1 VRATVFSSFAPD
13 SLTTDSESRLAGL
26 VAGEQDRPV
35 SAAALA
41 LCDAVRER
49 HGSGVAAI
57 LFYGSCLRRSTN
69 EGVHDFYVVVDSY
82 RSVYGNGYLAT
93 SNYLLPPNVYTI
105 EAETGSD
112 KHRAKYAVIS
122 MSAFE
127 SCVSPSCL
135 HPYIWARFAQP
146 SLIVAARDREARERV
161 LAALAQAIVTFVQRL
176 AVFMPVSS
184 GRQRFSLAKFWQ
196 DAFRRT
202 YSAELRNEKPE
213 AIRAIYDSAPER
225 FDEAARWALD
235 ELEAQGQLTVL
246 QRGGS
251 VDVEMSVGR
260 RAAARWRWRLTR
272 PLAKF
277 IGFLRLL
284 KTATTF
290 GDWLPYIV
298 WKLERHGGKPVELS
312 DRQRRHP
319 LIFAWP
325 VLFRLIA
332 KKELR

>member
-1 VRATVFSSFAPD
+1 METEQAKG
-13 SLTTDSESRLAGL
+13 LAGL
-26 VAGEQDRPV
+26 VAQEQGRPV

-41 LCDAVRER
+41 LCDAIRAR
-49 HGSGVAAI
+49 HGSSVAAI
-57 LFYGSCLRRSTN
+57 LFYGSCLRRSTA

-82 RSVYGNGYLAT
+82 RETYGNGYLAA

-112 KHRAKYAVIS
+112 THRAKYAVIS
-122 MSAFE
+122 LEAFE
-127 SCVSPSCL
+127 GCVSPACL

-161 LAALAQAIVTFVQRL
+161 LAGLAEAIVTLVQRL
-176 AVFMPVSS
+176 SVFMPVAG
-184 GRQRFSLAKFWQ
+184 GRQRFSLAMFWHE
-196 DAFRRT
+196 AFRRT

-213 AIRAIYDSAPER
+213 TIRNIYDAAPER
-225 FDEAARWALD
+225 YDEAARYAFD
-235 ELEAQGQLTVL
+235 ELEERGLLTAL

-251 VDVEMSVGR
+251 VDLKISFR
-260 RAAARWRWRLTR
+260 RRTAARWRWRLTR
-272 PLAKF
+272 PLAKLLA
-277 IGFLRLL
+277 FLRLL

-290 GDWLPYIV
+290 GEWLPYIL
-298 WKLERHGGKPVELS
+298 WKLERHGGNPIELT

-325 VLFRLIA
+325 ILFRLIA
-332 KKELR
+332 NKELR

>member
-1 VRATVFSSFAPD
+1 MEGDQA
-13 SLTTDSESRLAGL
+13 EHLAGL
-26 VAGEQDRPV
+26 VAEEQDRPV

-41 LCDAVRER
+41 LSDAIRAR
-49 HGSGVAAI
+49 HGNSVAAI
-57 LFYGSCLRRSTN
+57 LFYGSCLRQSIA

-82 RSVYGNGYLAT
+82 RETYGNGYLAI

-105 EAETGSD
+105 EAETGAD
-112 KHRAKYAVIS
+112 KHRAKYAVLS
-122 MSAFE
+122 LDAFE
-127 SCVSPSCL
+127 HCVSPSCL

-146 SLIVAARDREARERV
+146 SLIVAARDLEARERV
-161 LAALAQAIVTFVQRL
+161 LAALAQAILTFVQRL
-176 AVFMPVSS
+176 SVFMPVSG

-213 AIRAIYDSAPER
+213 TIRRIYDSAPER
-225 FDEAARWALD
+225 YDEAARCALAALD
-235 ELEAQGQLTVL
+235 EQGWLTVL

-251 VDVEMSVGR
+251 VDVEMNLR
-260 RAAARWRWRLTR
+260 RRSAARWRWRLTR
-272 PLAKF
+272 PLAKG
-277 IGFLRLL
+277 IAFLRLL

-290 GDWLPYIV
+290 GDWIDYIL
-298 WKLERHGGKPVELS
+298 WKLERHGGAPIELTE
-312 DRQRRHP
+312 RQRRHP

>member
-1 VRATVFSSFAPD
+1 MRATAFSSSAPD
-13 SLTTDSESRLAGL
+13 SLKADSESQLAGL

-35 SAAALA
+35 SGAALA
-41 LCDAVRER
+41 LCDAIRER

-57 LFYGSCLRRSTN
+57 LFYGSCLRRSTD

-82 RSVYGNGYLAT
+82 RRVYGNGYLAI

-105 EAETGSD
+105 EAETGSHE
-112 KHRAKYAVIS
+112 HRAKYAVIS

-161 LAALAQAIVTFVQRL
+161 LAALGQAVVTFVQRL
-176 AVFMPVSS
+176 SVFMPVSG
-184 GRQRFSLAKFWQ
+184 GRQRFSLAMFWH

-202 YSAELRNEKPE
+202 YSAELRNETPE

-225 FDEAARWALD
+225 YDEAARGAFAL
-235 ELEAQGQLTVL
+235 LEAQGRLTVL
-246 QRGGS
+246 PRGGS
-251 VDVEMSVGR
+251 VDVEMSFDR
-260 RAAARWRWRLTR
+260 RAATRWRWRLTR
-272 PLAKF
+272 PLAKSIAF
-277 IGFLRLL
+277 ARLL

-290 GDWLPYIV
+290 GDWLPYIL
-298 WKLERHGGKPVELS
+298 WKLERHGAKPVELS

-325 VLFRLIA
+325 VLFRLIV